1 MNNYNNLSKF
11 SKDDLIKLIEIY
23 SKNWLAM
30 DGVWF
35 QSIERK
41 SGMDEAMYHD
51 AEAWKRFTVIEANR
65 IKKFLNLEE
74 HSGIEGLAKALF
86 LRFYANLND
95 DSIEIVGNT
104 LIYSAID
111 CRVQTARKRKRMTL
125 HPCRSVG
132 LIEYSGFAETID
144 DRFECECLSCYP
156 MITDESCC
164 CKWKFTLYEYN
175 FYGWENAMLKPI
187 NSDFSAISSPR
198 KLYDILSD
206 IWSAETCA
214 PRMRHNWSH
223 ENKTLGQ
230 CSITAFL
237 AQDIFGGKVY
247 GIPREGGNFH
257 CYNVIGDCV
266 FDLTSEQFGD
276 EAKSLNYENNPE
288 QLRKIHFAKEEKLQ
302 RYNFLKDAL
311 KKFLENRSENSRT
324 I

>member
-1 MNNYNNLSKF
+1 MNNYNNLSQF

-35 QSIERK
+35 QSVERK

-51 AEAWKRFTVIEANR
+51 SEAWKRFTVIEANR

-74 HSGIEGLAKALF
+74 HSGIEGLAKALS

-95 DSIEIVGNT
+95 DSIEIDGNT

-111 CRVQTARKRKRMTL
+111 CRVQTARKRKGMAL

-132 LIEYSGFAETID
+132 LIEYSEFAKTID

-156 MITDESCC
+156 IITDESCC
-164 CKWKFTLYEYN
+164 CKWKFTLREYN
-175 FYGWENAMLKPI
+175 FYGWENAMVNPI
-187 NSDFSAISSPR
+187 NSGFSAISSPR

-214 PRMRHNWSH
+214 PRMRRNWSP

-237 AQDIFGGKVY
+237 AQDLFGGKVY